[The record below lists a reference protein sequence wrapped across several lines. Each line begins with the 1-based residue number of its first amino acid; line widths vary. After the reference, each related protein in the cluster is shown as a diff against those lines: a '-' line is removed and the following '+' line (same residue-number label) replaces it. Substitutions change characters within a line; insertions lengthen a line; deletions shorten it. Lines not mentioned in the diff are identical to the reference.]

1 MNFTFGNIEGYLET
15 LLFSKNPSTTVFIS
29 IRFIIPIIKIT
40 NLSENLLVTAMG
52 FTFSQ
57 LYSSV
62 LLSFAYLFIEKSK
75 GEFLLGTKGRE
86 AMRKILPTNDLL
98 FRKLFTSEGSEPLLK
113 AFMQDVL
120 YRDFYYLTPLET
132 YRFEEYRQRLN
143 QNKLMS
149 VTKIG
154 VLATTRT
161 GRPAKIE
168 LQVQEQFKPP
178 SLLDSL
184 DELWY
189 PLGLRDAITR
199 RKNSSEAIY
208 LISLGN
214 DALFDRFS
222 PAVRYLGLVDLD
234 TYELVEVEEGE
245 ELFTLCYFSLK
256 NRNLLKNRPI
266 YYWQQF
272 FRTGEVQDGAPEY
285 LKEAQRLVD
294 FSNLSEEE
302 KTLTTAIEDGL
313 LVRKGRLSNKEQK
326 AEEKGYRNG
335 SELRAREIASNL
347 LASGLLLEKVAEYT
361 DLSLKTVR
369 DLALKRSDDFKK

>member
-1 MNFTFGNIEGYLET
+1 MET
-15 LLFSKNPSTTVFIS
+15 LLFSKNPSTTVFIA

-40 NLSENLLVTAMG
+40 NLSENLLVTTMG
-52 FTFSQ
+52 FPFFR

-143 QNKLMS
+143 QNKLMP

-272 FRTGEVQDGAPEY
+272 FRTGEVEDGAPEY

-302 KTLTTAIEDGL
+302 KTLTLAIEDGL